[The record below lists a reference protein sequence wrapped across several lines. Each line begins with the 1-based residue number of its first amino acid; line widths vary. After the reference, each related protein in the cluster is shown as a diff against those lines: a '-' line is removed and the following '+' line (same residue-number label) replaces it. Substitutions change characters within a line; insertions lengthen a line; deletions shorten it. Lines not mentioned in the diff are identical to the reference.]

1 MPDMNHALEDY
12 LASLPDEDWQ
22 ALCARVRPPEAPEVD
37 RGAIAAAESEG
48 RWRDAGSLKAAQLW
62 QQINDENRK
71 LTEG

>member
-1 MPDMNHALEDY
+1 MADEYTEALIR
-12 LASLPDEDWQ
+12 Q
-22 ALCARVRPPEAPEVD
+22 RVAEMSAAEFDQLVRDTRPPEVD
-37 RGAIAAAESEG
+37 RGAIAAAEAQG